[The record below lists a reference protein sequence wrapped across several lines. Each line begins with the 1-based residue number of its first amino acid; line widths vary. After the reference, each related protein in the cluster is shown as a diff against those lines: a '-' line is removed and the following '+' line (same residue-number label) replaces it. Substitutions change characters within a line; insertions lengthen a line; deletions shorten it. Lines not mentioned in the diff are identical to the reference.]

1 MQSTLD
7 GGVQATLTPIEEA
20 KAQAEKNKQEAME
33 RQQREQRRAD
43 IANQPG
49 QQKLA
54 MSKAWTFLKATR
66 QTELGEFHPDLPS
79 SYGPVTMTRWHPKMG
94 WYMEDRKLDLEG
106 LSDAGKREKIER
118 LIRDKKL
125 HPPAER
131 LIHTGLIGSKPHP
144 DAVDWERGIVMEH
157 GFTEPDMNYGIV
169 PFDLFEDDGKGRRG
183 SFVSPPDAPLHQ
195 HINTAHR
202 KWIGIRLPAEITTG
216 QFRNEGD
223 MGEPAEA
230 YLEQDIPPE
239 RLVQM
244 PSFGT
249 DYFDQMNWQP
259 RDGREALG
267 WSEEFQPL
275 VRQTRE
281 DWLMGAEP

>member
-1 MQSTLD
+1 M
-7 GGVQATLTPIEEA
+7 
-20 KAQAEKNKQEAME
+20 
-33 RQQREQRRAD
+33 
-43 IANQPG
+43 
-49 QQKLA
+49 
-54 MSKAWTFLKATR
+54 
-66 QTELGEFHPDLPS
+66 
-79 SYGPVTMTRWHPKMG
+79 
-94 WYMEDRKLDLEG
+94 
-106 LSDAGKREKIER
+106 
-118 LIRDKKL
+118 
-125 HPPAER
+125 
-131 LIHTGLIGSKPHP
+131 
-144 DAVDWERGIVMEH
+144 
-157 GFTEPDMNYGIV
+157 
-169 PFDLFEDDGKGRRG
+169 
-183 SFVSPPDAPLHQ
+183 HQ